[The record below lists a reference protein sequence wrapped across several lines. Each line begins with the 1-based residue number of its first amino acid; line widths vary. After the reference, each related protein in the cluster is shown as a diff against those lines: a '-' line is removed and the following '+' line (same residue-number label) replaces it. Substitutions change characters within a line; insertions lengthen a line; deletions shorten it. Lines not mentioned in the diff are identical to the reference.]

1 MNVTASW
8 TFYCSSDQ
16 ARMDP
21 FDMDLVGDQYVWGYG
36 VGGSDSTH
44 FTVGDTNV
52 DFSVTTF
59 PDCKWTLTGTLTPG

>member
-1 MNVTASW
+1 MRVS
-8 TFYCSSDQ
+8 CSSAQ
-16 ARMDP
+16 NERGSLTDP

-52 DFSVTTF
+52 DFSATTF
-59 PDCKWTLTGTLTPG
+59 TNCKWTLTGTLTPG